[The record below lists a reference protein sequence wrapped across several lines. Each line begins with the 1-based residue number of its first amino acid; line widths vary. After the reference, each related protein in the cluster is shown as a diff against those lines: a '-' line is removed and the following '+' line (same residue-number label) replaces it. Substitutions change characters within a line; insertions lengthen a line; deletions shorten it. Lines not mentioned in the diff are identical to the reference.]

1 MSKRRGPRRNANPRR
16 ARADALTRKSKTGRR
31 KSEVSVHT
39 LGIRTVRFQGDLCF
53 QRARAR
59 ALCTDNTLGPGCR
72 RPAQNEL
79 DTDLSDMDLVKAP
92 SNISTPTAMASVL
105 PNDAEFDVDLFVI
118 GGGSGGVRAAR
129 VASEHGAKVM
139 LAEEYRLGGT
149 CVIRGCVPKKLFVYA
164 SRFSDKFEDA
174 AQFGWRLSVPSF
186 DWPSLV
192 AAKDRE
198 IARLEELYSAGQET
212 AGVEVLRSRAVF
224 EDAHTVRLLNDGRRV
239 RARTILIATGA
250 RPEFPAFEGI
260 ELGITSDDI
269 FDLKTFPRKLVIGG
283 AGYIAIEF
291 AGLFAALGSD
301 VTVVCRGSN
310 ILRGFD
316 EDVRQ
321 AVAASYTNRG
331 IKLML
336 CDSIRRLKRSDKDGN
351 AARINVT
358 TEQGGRLVADQV
370 LLAFG
375 RAPNT
380 TALGLERAGVSTG
393 ANGAIIVD
401 ANSRTNI
408 PNIYAVGDVAN
419 QFNLTPVAIREG
431 HAFAD
436 SVFGKKAWQVDYS
449 NVPTAV
455 FSTPEIGTVGLTE
468 LEARAKYLAVDV
480 YKVRFRPLTAAVT
493 DDCEASMFKVIVDG
507 ETGRVLGIHIFAEE
521 ASEMIQAFA
530 IAVRSGATMRDFMS
544 VMAVHPTIGEEIVG
558 MQSPTV
564 RYDRRD
570 ASIPLVPD
578 AAR

>member
-1 MSKRRGPRRNANPRR
+1 MDIDLNDMNFVEPMS
-16 ARADALTRKSKTGRR
+16 TVSTG
-31 KSEVSVHT
+31 SAAAS
-39 LGIRTVRFQGDLCF
+39 
-53 QRARAR
+53 AA
-59 ALCTDNTLGPGCR
+59 
-72 RPAQNEL
+72 AQE
-79 DTDLSDMDLVKAP
+79 S
-92 SNISTPTAMASVL
+92 
-105 PNDAEFDVDLFVI
+105 EFDVDLFVI

-129 VASEHGAKVM
+129 VASGHGAKVM

-164 SRFSDKFEDA
+164 GRFSEKFNDA
-174 AQFGWRLSVPSF
+174 AAFGWRLSVPRF

-198 IARLEELYSAGQET
+198 IARLEELYGAGQET
-212 AGVEVLRSRAVF
+212 AGVEVLRSRAIL
-224 EDAHTVRLLNDGRRV
+224 EDAHTVHILDDGRRV

-250 RPEFPAFEGI
+250 RPELPAFEGI
-260 ELGITSDDI
+260 EHGITSNEI

-283 AGYIAIEF
+283 AGYIAMEF

-301 VTVVCRGSN
+301 VTVVCRGN
-310 ILRGFD
+310 NVLRGFD

-336 CDSIRRLKRSDKDGN
+336 SDSIVRLERRAEGDKD
-351 AARINVT
+351 ARIDVT

-380 TALGLERAGVSTG
+380 TALGLERAGVKTG
-393 ANGAIIVD
+393 RDGAIIVD

-408 PNIYAVGDVAN
+408 PNIYAVGDVTN

-436 SVFGKKAWQVDYS
+436 SVFGNKAWQVDYS
-449 NVPTAV
+449 NIPTAV
-455 FSTPEIGTVGLTE
+455 FSSPEIGTVGLTE
-468 LEARAKYLAVDV
+468 LEARAQYPAVDV
-480 YKVRFRPLTAAVT
+480 YKVRFRPLTASVT
-493 DDCEASMFKVIVDG
+493 GDCEAALLKVVVDG
-507 ETGRVLGIHIFAEE
+507 ESDRILGIHIFAEE
-521 ASEMIQAFA
+521 AGEMMQVLA
-530 IAVRSGATMRDFMS
+530 IAIGSGATMKHFAS

-558 MQSPTV
+558 MLTPTV
-564 RYDRRD
+564 RYDRRE
-570 ASIPLVPD
+570 ASMPLTTSM
-578 AAR
+578 AG

>member
-1 MSKRRGPRRNANPRR
+1 MRSHEP
-16 ARADALTRKSKTGRR
+16 
-31 KSEVSVHT
+31 
-39 LGIRTVRFQGDLCF
+39 
-53 QRARAR
+53 
-59 ALCTDNTLGPGCR
+59 
-72 RPAQNEL
+72 
-79 DTDLSDMDLVKAP
+79 
-92 SNISTPTAMASVL
+92 
-105 PNDAEFDVDLFVI
+105 EFDVDLFVI

-174 AQFGWRLSVPSF
+174 AQFGWRLSVPRF

-198 IARLEELYSAGQET
+198 IARLEEVYSASQAT
-212 AGVEVLRSRAVF
+212 AGVEVVRSRAIL
-224 EDAHTVRLLNDGRRV
+224 EDAHTVHLLDDGRRV

-250 RPEFPAFEGI
+250 RPELPAFQGI
-260 ELGITSDDI
+260 ELGITSNEI

-283 AGYIAIEF
+283 AGYVAMEF

-301 VTVVCRGSN
+301 VTIVCRGSN
-310 ILRGFD
+310 VLGGFD

-336 CDSIRRLKRSDKDGN
+336 SDSIARLEQRE
-351 AARINVT
+351 AARIDVT

-380 TALGLERAGVSTG
+380 TALGLERAGVRTG
-393 ANGAIIVD
+393 RDGAIIVD

-408 PNIYAVGDVAN
+408 ANIYAVGDVTN

-455 FSTPEIGTVGLTE
+455 FSSPEIGTVGLTE
-468 LEARAKYLAVDV
+468 LEARAQYLAVDI

-493 DDCEASMFKVIVDG
+493 GDCETSLLKIVVDG
-507 ETGRVLGIHIFAEE
+507 ESNRILGIHIFTEE
-521 ASEMIQAFA
+521 ASEMIQVLA
-530 IAVRSGATMRDFMS
+530 IAVGSRATMQHFMS
-544 VMAVHPTIGEEIVG
+544 VMAVHPTIGEELVG
-558 MQSPTV
+558 MLTPTV
-564 RYDRRD
+564 RYDRRESS
-570 ASIPLVPD
+570 APLVAG
-578 AAR
+578 AAH